1 MKHVLLKLV
10 VFLTMLV
17 LPAYAVLAS
26 QSMMEGDV
34 TAEDAAVA
42 VVTVV
47 GVDKATRT
55 LTLKGEDEEKWT
67 FIAGPEV
74 RNFDQIKRGDRVI
87 IEYFEGM
94 ALALG
99 PKGSGVKARM
109 DKLKVERAK
118 TGEKP
123 AGKITKTVEAL
134 GMVVAV
140 NPKERLVALQGAERT
155 VVLGMSDDVDLSRVK
170 VGQEVEVVYVQS
182 LAVSVEPAPKVSGT
196 VSIES
201 KSIAIGI
208 GVQWGHGTL
217 TMDDGSTHKFKIDG
231 LSLVDLGISKIKASG
246 EVFHLVEAKDLAGTY
261 ISGEAGAALIG
272 GGSAVAMKNEKGVV
286 IQLKSTQKGVKL
298 TLAAQGLKV
307 TMVE

>member
-26 QSMMEGDV
+26 QSIMEGAV
-34 TAEDAAVA
+34 TAEDAAIA

-67 FIAGPEV
+67 FIAGPDV

-99 PKGSGVKARM
+99 PKGSGVRARV
-109 DKLKVERAK
+109 DKLEVERAK
-118 TGEKP
+118 SGEKP

-134 GMVVAV
+134 GLVAAV
-140 NPKERLVALQGAERT
+140 NPKERLVALQGAEKT
-155 VVLGMSDDVDLSRVK
+155 VVLKVADDVDLSKVQ
-170 VGQEVEVVYVQS
+170 VGQEVEIVYVQS

-217 TMDDGSTHKFKIDG
+217 TMDDGSTHKFKVDG
-231 LSLVDLGISKIKASG
+231 LSLLDLGISKIKASG
-246 EVFHLVEAKDLAGTY
+246 EVFHLVEAKDLVGSY
-261 ISGEAGAALIG
+261 LSGEAGAALIG
-272 GGSAVAMKNEKGVV
+272 GGSAIAMKNENGVV

-298 TLAAQGLKV
+298 TLAAQGLKL

>member
-10 VFLTMLV
+10 VFLTMLI

-47 GVDKATRT
+47 GVDKETRA

-99 PKGSGVKARM
+99 PKGSGVRARV
-109 DKLKVERAK
+109 DKLEVERAK
-118 TGEKP
+118 SGEKP

-134 GMVVAV
+134 GLVAAV
-140 NPKERLVALQGAERT
+140 NPKERLVALQGAEKT
-155 VVLGMSDDVDLSRVK
+155 VVLKVADDVDLSQVK
-170 VGQEVEVVYVQS
+170 VGQEVEIVYVQS

-217 TMDDGSTHKFKIDG
+217 TMDDGSTHKFKVDG
-231 LSLVDLGISKIKASG
+231 LSLLDLGISKIEASG
-246 EVFHLVEAKDLAGTY
+246 EVFHLVEAKDLAGNY

-272 GGSAVAMKNEKGVV
+272 GGSAIAMKNENGVV

-298 TLAAQGLKV
+298 TLAAQGLKL

>member
-1 MKHVLLKLV
+1 MKRFMFVAIVLS
-10 VFLTMLV
+10 MLFA
-17 LPAYAVLAS
+17 PAYGVFAAQQIEMGGELKDKAFV
-26 QSMMEGDV
+26 
-34 TAEDAAVA
+34 AVA
-42 VVTVV
+42 TIVA
-47 GVDKATRT
+47 VDKETRA

-87 IEYFEGM
+87 MEYFEGM
-94 ALALG
+94 AIALG
-99 PKGSGVKARM
+99 PKGSGIRERV
-109 DKLKVERAK
+109 DKLEVERAK
-118 TGEKP
+118 SGEKP

-140 NPKERLVALQGAERT
+140 SPKEHLVALKGAERT
-155 VVLGMSDDVDLSRVK
+155 VVLGVSDDVDLSQVK
-170 VGQEVEVVYVQS
+170 VGQEVVAVYVQS

-217 TMDDGSTHKFKIDG
+217 TMDDGSTHKFKVNG
-231 LSLVDLGISKIKASG
+231 LSLLDLGITKIKASG
-246 EVFHLVEAKDLAGTY
+246 EVFHLVEAKDLAGVY

-272 GGSAVAMKNEKGVV
+272 GGSVIAMKNENGVV
-286 IQLKSTQKGVKL
+286 LQLKSTQQGVKL
-298 TLAAQGLKV
+298 TLAGQGLKI

>member
-1 MKHVLLKLV
+1 MKHFMFVAIVLS
-10 VFLTMLV
+10 MLFA
-17 LPAYAVLAS
+17 PAYGVFAAQQMEVGEELKDKAV
-26 QSMMEGDV
+26 V
-34 TAEDAAVA
+34 AVA
-42 VVTVV
+42 TIVA
-47 GVDKATRT
+47 VDKETRA

-87 IEYFEGM
+87 VEYFEGM

-99 PKGSGVKARM
+99 PKGSGVRARV
-109 DKLKVERAK
+109 DKLAVERAK

-140 NPKERLVALQGAERT
+140 SPKERLVALKGAERT
-155 VVLGMSDDVDLSRVK
+155 VVLGVSDDVDLSQVK

-217 TMDDGSTHKFKIDG
+217 TMDDGSTHKFKVDG
-231 LSLVDLGISKIKASG
+231 LSLLDLGFTKIEASG

-272 GGSAVAMKNEKGVV
+272 GGSAIAMKNQNGVV
-286 IQLKSTQKGVKL
+286 IQLTSIQKGVKL

>member
-26 QSMMEGDV
+26 QSIMEGAV
-34 TAEDAAVA
+34 TAEDAAIA

-67 FIAGPEV
+67 FIAGPDV

-99 PKGSGVKARM
+99 PKGSGVRARV
-109 DKLKVERAK
+109 DKLEVERAK
-118 TGEKP
+118 SGEKP

-134 GMVVAV
+134 GLVAAV
-140 NPKERLVALQGAERT
+140 NPKERLVALQGAEKT
-155 VVLGMSDDVDLSRVK
+155 VVLKVADDVDLSQVK
-170 VGQEVEVVYVQS
+170 VGQEVEIVYVQS

-217 TMDDGSTHKFKIDG
+217 TMDDGSTHKFKVDG
-231 LSLVDLGISKIKASG
+231 LSLLDLGISKIEASG
-246 EVFHLVEAKDLAGTY
+246 EVFHLVEAKDLAGNLHFRRGRRCFDWRRL
-261 ISGEAGAALIG
+261 SNCDE
-272 GGSAVAMKNEKGVV
+272 EREWCCDP
-286 IQLKSTQKGVKL
+286 
-298 TLAAQGLKV
+298 AQIHAERRQANTCRPGFEV
-307 TMVE
+307 NHG

>member
-26 QSMMEGDV
+26 QSIMEGAV
-34 TAEDAAVA
+34 TAEDAAIA

-67 FIAGPEV
+67 FIASPDV

-99 PKGSGVKARM
+99 PKGSGVRARV
-109 DKLKVERAK
+109 DKLEVERAK
-118 TGEKP
+118 SGEKP

-134 GMVVAV
+134 GLVAAV
-140 NPKERLVALQGAERT
+140 NPKERLVALQGAEKT
-155 VVLGMSDDVDLSRVK
+155 VVLKVADDVDLSQVK
-170 VGQEVEVVYVQS
+170 VGQEVEIVYVQS

-217 TMDDGSTHKFKIDG
+217 TMDDGSTHKFKVDG
-231 LSLVDLGISKIKASG
+231 LSLLDLGISKIEASG
-246 EVFHLVEAKDLAGTY
+246 EVFHLVEAKDLAGNY

-272 GGSAVAMKNEKGVV
+272 GGSAIAMKNENGVV

-298 TLAAQGLKV
+298 TLAAQGLKL

>member
-1 MKHVLLKLV
+1 MKHVLPKLV
-10 VFLTMLV
+10 VCLTMLA

-26 QSMMEGDV
+26 QSMIEGDV
-34 TAEDAAVA
+34 TVEDAAVV

-47 GVDKATRT
+47 DVDKATRT

-87 IEYFEGM
+87 VEYFEGM

-99 PKGSGVKARM
+99 PKGSDVRARFE
-109 DKLKVERAK
+109 KLEVERAK
-118 TGEKP
+118 SGEKP
-123 AGKITKTVEAL
+123 AGRVTRTVEGL
-134 GMVVAV
+134 GEVVAV
-140 NPKERLVALQGAERT
+140 NPKERLVALQGAQRT
-155 VVLGMSDDVDLSRVK
+155 VVLGVSGDVDLSSVK
-170 VGQEVEVVYVQS
+170 VGQQVEVVYVQS
-182 LAVSVEPAPKVSGT
+182 FAISVEPAPKVSGT

-208 GVQWGHGTL
+208 GVQWGQGTL
-217 TMDDGSTHKFKIDG
+217 TMNDGSTHKFKVEG
-231 LSLVDLGISKIKASG
+231 LSLLDLGISNIKASG
-246 EVFHLVEAKDLAGTY
+246 EVFHLVEPKDLTGNY
-261 ISGEAGAALIG
+261 ISGEAGASLIG
-272 GGSAVAMKNEKGVV
+272 GGSVVAMKNEKGVV

>member
-1 MKHVLLKLV
+1 MKHVFLKLV
-10 VFLTMLV
+10 VFLVMLFF
-17 LPAYAVLAS
+17 PAYAVLAS
-26 QSMMEGDV
+26 QSMMEGAV
-34 TAEDAAVA
+34 TAEDASVA

-55 LTLKGEDEEKWT
+55 LTFKGEDGEKWP

-99 PKGSGVKARM
+99 PKGSGVRARV
-109 DKLKVERAK
+109 DKLEVERAK
-118 TGEKP
+118 SGEKP

-134 GMVVAV
+134 GMVAAV
-140 NPKERLVALQGAERT
+140 NPKDRLVALQGAQRT
-155 VVLGMSDDVDLSRVK
+155 VVLEVSDDVDLSQVK
-170 VGQEVEVVYVQS
+170 VGQQVEVVYVQS
-182 LAVSVEPAPKVSGT
+182 IAVSVEPAPKVSGT

-201 KSIAIGI
+201 KSIAIGV

-217 TMDDGSTHKFKIDG
+217 TMDDGSTHKFKVNG
-231 LSLVDLGISKIKASG
+231 LSIVDLGISKIQASG
-246 EVFHLVEAKDLAGTY
+246 EVFHLVEAQDLVGTY
-261 ISGEAGAALIG
+261 LSGEAGAALIG
-272 GGSAVAMKNEKGVV
+272 GGATIAMKNENGVV

-307 TMVE
+307 SMVE